1 VRSRWDSIG
10 AEWIVESIFEWMDPE
25 NGFGS
30 ANLRTSGDMPKDLTR
45 RELMRRSIAAG
56 GLFAAGSL
64 MPVAPAAA
72 NQAGGQSPNPGG
84 GASTNQTAGPVG
96 HQTETRPP
104 ATIVDGKI
112 FQPRREL
119 PVLQKTTILVVGGGP
134 AGTAAAL
141 SAKRLGMD
149 VTLVERYGY
158 LGGLATGGLVLG
170 IFPLYDRSNKQ
181 VIFGIGEE
189 LMKKLDVLKYGI
201 IDRNKA
207 PVYPTIDAE
216 AFKYLLAVMV
226 LDSGITAYLD
236 CWGVDAI
243 VDSKGTVKGAVF
255 ESKAGR
261 QAILADIVIDASGDG
276 DIYAAAGAAF
286 EKVKTNIGLISRI
299 GNIEEVD
306 MAPGR
311 GSEDPS
317 KPLTG
322 KVGEGR
328 PFKGRVND
336 FSGHAGNSTPAPHVN
351 WLNMKGPVGDA
362 LDVADLTAM
371 ELKHRRGTWENVEKL
386 RQKPGNEQVYLCET
400 APQLGVR
407 LSRLLDGTKKLTGQ
421 EIRSGAKFNDVI
433 GYSGAYANAPEF
445 QIPYGALVPAK
456 VENVLAAGRCISA
469 DFEVADITR
478 LIPVCWVTGQ
488 AAGLAATLCIQDKCK
503 PRNVSVTKLQNLLR
517 QQGAYLG

>member
-1 VRSRWDSIG
+1 MAQDV
-10 AEWIVESIFEWMDPE
+10 
-25 NGFGS
+25 
-30 ANLRTSGDMPKDLTR
+30 TR
-45 RELMRRSIAAG
+45 RDLMRRSIAAG
-56 GLFAAGSL
+56 GLFAVESL
-64 MPVAPAAA
+64 MLASSTSADQVAVT
-72 NQAGGQSPNPGG
+72 QSE
-84 GASTNQTAGPVG
+84 SRV
-96 HQTETRPP
+96 P
-104 ATIVDGKI
+104 ATIAGDKVV
-112 FQPRREL
+112 QPRREV
-119 PVLQKTTILVVGGGP
+119 PVLHQTSILIVGGGP
-134 AGTAAAL
+134 AGTAAAFC
-141 SAKRLGMD
+141 AKRLGVD

-170 IFPLYDRSNKQ
+170 IFPLYDRNNKQ

-207 PVYPTIDAE
+207 PIYPTIDAE
-216 AFKYLLAVMV
+216 AFKYVLADMV

-243 VDSKGTVKGAVF
+243 VDSKGAVRGAVF
-255 ESKAGR
+255 ESKSGR
-261 QAILADIVIDASGDG
+261 QAILADIVIDCSGDG

-299 GNIEEVD
+299 GNIDEVD
-306 MAPGR
+306 MAPSR

-317 KPLTG
+317 KPVTG
-322 KVGEGR
+322 KPGEGR
-328 PFKGRVND
+328 PSKGRVND
-336 FSGHAGNSTPAPHVN
+336 MNGHAGNSTPAPHVN

-362 LDVADLTAM
+362 LDVADLTSM
-371 ELKHRRGTWENVEKL
+371 ELKHRRGTWGNVERL
-386 RQKPGNEQVYLCET
+386 REKPGNEQVYLTET

-407 LSRLLDGTKKLTGQ
+407 LSRLLDGCKKLTVQ
-421 EIRSGAKFNDVI
+421 EIKNGAKFKDVI

-445 QIPYGALVPAK
+445 QIPYGSLVPAK

-469 DFEVADITR
+469 EFEVADITR

-488 AAGLAATLCIQDKCK
+488 AAGLAAALCIQDKCK
-503 PRNVSVTKLQNLLR
+503 PRNVNVAKLQNLLH

>member
-1 VRSRWDSIG
+1 
-10 AEWIVESIFEWMDPE
+10 
-25 NGFGS
+25 
-30 ANLRTSGDMPKDLTR
+30 
-45 RELMRRSIAAG
+45 MRRSISAG
-56 GLFAAGSL
+56 GLFAAGSRI
-64 MPVAPAAA
+64 PVSSALAGQAPA
-72 NQAGGQSPNPGG
+72 QPVTQSP
-84 GASTNQTAGPVG
+84 V
-96 HQTETRPP
+96 QTEKRLP
-104 ATIVDGKI
+104 ATVVDGKVVE
-112 FQPRREL
+112 PRHEL
-119 PVLQKTTILVVGGGP
+119 PVLEKTSILVVGGGP
-134 AGTAAAL
+134 AGTAAAF
-141 SAKRLGMD
+141 SAKRLGVD

-170 IFPLYDRSNKQ
+170 IFPLYDRDKKQ

-216 AFKYLLAVMV
+216 AFKYVLADML

-243 VDSKGTVKGAVF
+243 VDAKGVVKGAVF
-255 ESKAGR
+255 ESKSGR
-261 QAILADIVIDASGDG
+261 QAILADIVVDASGDG

-299 GNIEEVD
+299 GNIDEVD
-306 MAPGR
+306 MAVGR
-311 GSEDPS
+311 GSEDPEHPAAG
-317 KPLTG
+317 KP
-322 KVGEGR
+322 GEGR
-328 PFKGRVND
+328 PSKGRVND
-336 FSGHAGNSTPAPHVN
+336 FGGHAGNSTPAPHVN

-362 LDVADLTAM
+362 LDIADLTAM
-371 ELKHRRGTWENVEKL
+371 ELKHRRGTWGNVEKL
-386 RQKPGNEQVYLCET
+386 RQKPGNEQVYLAET

-407 LSRLLDGTKKLTGQ
+407 LSRLLDGVRKLTVQ
-421 EIRSGAKFNDVI
+421 DIHSGAKFKDVI

-445 QIPYGALVPAK
+445 QIPYGSLVPAK

-488 AAGLAATLCIQDKCK
+488 AAGLAAALCIQDKCK
-503 PRNVSVTKLQNLLR
+503 PRNVSVTKLQNLLH

>member
-1 VRSRWDSIG
+1 
-10 AEWIVESIFEWMDPE
+10 
-25 NGFGS
+25 
-30 ANLRTSGDMPKDLTR
+30 MPKDLTR

-64 MPVAPAAA
+64 IPVSSTLA
-72 NQAGGQSPNPGG
+72 NEVGGQAVTHSP
-84 GASTNQTAGPVG
+84 SE
-96 HQTETRPP
+96 TEHRVP
-104 ATIVDGKI
+104 ATIYW
-112 FQPRREL
+112 QERRATAKGSAGFAQDQR
-119 PVLQKTTILVVGGGP
+119 PGCRGRSGGNGGRVL
-134 AGTAAAL
+134 
-141 SAKRLGMD
+141 AKRMGVD

-170 IFPLYDRSNKQ
+170 IFPLYNRENKQ

-207 PVYPTIDAE
+207 PIYPTIDAE
-216 AFKYLLAVMV
+216 AFKYLLADMV

-243 VDSKGTVKGAVF
+243 VDSKGAVRGAVF
-255 ESKAGR
+255 ESKSGR
-261 QAILADIVIDASGDG
+261 QAILADIVIDCSGDG

-299 GNIEEVD
+299 GNINEVD
-306 MAPGR
+306 MAPSR
-311 GSEDPS
+311 GSEDPEHPAVG
-317 KPLTG
+317 KPAS
-322 KVGEGR
+322 GR
-328 PFKGRVND
+328 PSKGRVND
-336 FSGHAGNSTPAPHVN
+336 FNGHAGNSTPAPHVN
-351 WLNMKGPVGDA
+351 WLNMRGPVGDA
-362 LDVADLTAM
+362 LDIADLTAL
-371 ELKHRRGTWENVEKL
+371 ELKHRQGTWGNVEKL
-386 RQKPGNEQVYLCET
+386 RQKPGNEEVYLTET

-407 LSRLLDGTKKLTGQ
+407 LSRLLDGVKKLTVQ
-421 EIRSGAKFNDVI
+421 EIHSGAKFQDVI

-445 QIPYGALVPAK
+445 QIPYGSLVPAK

-469 DFEVADITR
+469 EFEVADITR

-488 AAGLAATLCIQDKCK
+488 AAGLAAALCIQNKCK
-503 PRNVSVTKLQNLLR
+503 PRHINVAKLQDLLH